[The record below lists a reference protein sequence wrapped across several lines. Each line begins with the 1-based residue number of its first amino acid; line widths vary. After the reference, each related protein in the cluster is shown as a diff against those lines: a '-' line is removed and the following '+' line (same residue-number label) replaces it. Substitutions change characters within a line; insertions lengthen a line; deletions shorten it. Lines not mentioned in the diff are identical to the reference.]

1 MTFTKVTIFLQDLL
15 HQIHYSTSLNLSGRE
30 ILFLVLLGVAA
41 WLAGR
46 KRSHILPGYCIFL
59 ILYITLL
66 CRAPGYDE
74 SVRWNLR
81 FWPSAGI
88 WAGNLLN
95 ILLYVPLGWTA
106 ARAQRQRNWFQLLAL
121 GAALSVFCECV
132 QHLTA
137 RGCADVNDVV
147 WNVVGIGIGVFIRFK
162 MRKLFWRD

>member
-1 MTFTKVTIFLQDLL
+1 MTFTRVTIFLQELL
-15 HQIHYSTSLNLSGRE
+15 HQIHYSTSLNLSGKE
-30 ILFLVLLGVAA
+30 IVFLAVLGLAA
-41 WLAGR
+41 WMAGR

-59 ILYITLL
+59 ILYITILR
-66 CRAPGYDE
+66 RAPGYDE
-74 SVRWNLR
+74 SIRWNLR
-81 FWPSAGI
+81 FWPGAGI

-106 ARAQRQRNWFQLLAL
+106 ARTQRQRNWFQLLAL

-147 WNVVGIGIGVFIRFK
+147 WNVVGIGIGGFIRF
-162 MRKLFWRD
+162 M